1 MNLPPALTPRASRS
15 GFVRQVHGDDDMF
28 ITKVVLFSESSAYN
42 MFSPTSVACLRPP
55 LPAKCHIMMMVV
67 I

>member
-1 MNLPPALTPRASRS
+1 MNLPSALTPRASRS

-28 ITKVVLFSESSAYN
+28 ITKVVLFSDSRN

-55 LPAKCHIMMMVV
+55 LPTKCHIMMMVV